1 MAQGVKKT
9 VLEKQLQTY
18 GGFQHNIRQMSK
30 DDQDRYSPEG
40 TPGWNRW
47 QARIKEQAARRAY
60 RAKAVAE
67 FEAQVPQYGSF
78 KGFSPEEAAAI
89 LAERSA
95 TGSHWAKQRIIF
107 KAELDKNYPA
117 IVL

>member
-40 TPGWNRW
+40 TPGWDRW
-47 QARIKEQAARRAY
+47 QARIKEQAARRDY

>member
-18 GGFQHNIRQMSK
+18 GGFQHAIRQMSK
-30 DDQDRYSPEG
+30 DEQDRYSPEG
-40 TPGWNRW
+40 TPGWDRW
-47 QARIKEQAARRAY
+47 QIRLREQAKRRDY
-60 RAKAVAE
+60 RAKVVAE

-78 KGFSPEEAAAI
+78 KGFTPEEAAAI

-95 TGSHWAKQRIIF
+95 TGTYWAKQRIIF

>member
-18 GGFQHNIRQMSK
+18 GGFQQNIRKMSR
-30 DDQDRYSPEG
+30 DEQDRYSPEG
-40 TPGWNRW
+40 TPGYDRW
-47 QARIKEQAARRAY
+47 QKRVKEQAARRAY
-60 RAKAVAE
+60 REKAIRD

-78 KGFSPEEAAAI
+78 KGLTPEESAAQQV
-89 LAERSA
+89 ERTETA
-95 TGSHWAKQRIIF
+95 TRWNQRRIAF